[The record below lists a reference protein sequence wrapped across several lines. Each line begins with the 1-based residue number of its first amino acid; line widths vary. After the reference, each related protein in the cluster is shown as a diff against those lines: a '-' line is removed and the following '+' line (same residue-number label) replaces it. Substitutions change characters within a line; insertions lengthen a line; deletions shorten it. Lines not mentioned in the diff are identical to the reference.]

1 MSVQHPLKNP
11 DSKHYQ
17 MIDGIES
24 IERIEQM
31 YSVEDLMAWSKIT
44 AMKYR
49 LRIGNK
55 DEVNREAR
63 KIKTYEAY
71 YKHLQQKA
79 EDGTAEQEQIG
90 SIERSI

>member
-1 MSVQHPLKNP
+1 VQHPLKNP

-31 YSVEDLMAWSKIT
+31 YSVKDLMAWAKIT

-55 DEVNREAR
+55 DNIHQEAT
-63 KIKTYEAY
+63 KIKGYEAY
-71 YKHLQQKA
+71 YKHLQQRA
-79 EDGTAEQEQIG
+79 EDGTTE
-90 SIERSI
+90 